1 MKQSEKQFAV
11 ITGASMGLG
20 KSFANEL
27 ARKKMNLILISLPGQ
42 NLPALARELS
52 EQYEVETRF
61 YETDLSVTGNVME
74 LAAWINNHFRV
85 NLLVNN
91 AGLGGSRSFTEAPA
105 GYINNIVQ
113 INVMAT
119 SLLTHQLLPNLM
131 EQSRS
136 YILNVSSLAAFTP
149 MGYKTVYPATKAFVR
164 SFSRS
169 LNEELKHSNVFV
181 TVVTPGA
188 MKTSPEITSR
198 IEKQG
203 WLGRLSLL
211 HPDQVARK
219 SIERMFRRDPEITLN
234 PVSWLFLN
242 LTPLWIKLPLM
253 TRAIRREVAA

>member
-1 MKQSEKQFAV
+1 
-11 ITGASMGLG
+11 MGLG
-20 KSFANEL
+20 KSFAFEL
-27 ARKKMNLILISLPGQ
+27 AKKKMNLVLVSLPGQ
-42 NLPALARELS
+42 ELPQLAKELGNNFGI
-52 EQYEVETRF
+52 ETHY

-74 LAAWINNHFRV
+74 LADWINSNFRV
-85 NLLVNN
+85 SLLVNN
-91 AGLGGSRSFTEAPA
+91 AGLGGSRSFSEASA
-105 GYINNIVQ
+105 GYINSIVQ

-131 EQSRS
+131 EQTQS

-169 LNEELKHSNVFV
+169 LNAELKHSNVFV

-188 MKTSPEITSR
+188 MKTSAEITSR

-211 HPDQVARK
+211 HPDQVAHR

-253 TRAIRREVAA
+253 TRAIRREVAL

>member
-1 MKQSEKQFAV
+1 
-11 ITGASMGLG
+11 
-20 KSFANEL
+20 
-27 ARKKMNLILISLPGQ
+27 
-42 NLPALARELS
+42 
-52 EQYEVETRF
+52 
-61 YETDLSVTGNVME
+61 
-74 LAAWINNHFRV
+74 
-85 NLLVNN
+85 
-91 AGLGGSRSFTEAPA
+91 
-105 GYINNIVQ
+105 
-113 INVMAT
+113 VMAT

-169 LNEELKHSNVFV
+169 LNAELKDSNVFV

-188 MKTSPEITSR
+188 MKTSQEITSR

-211 HPDQVARK
+211 DPDQVARK

-234 PVSWLFLN
+234 PISWLFLN

-253 TRAIRREVAA
+253 TRAIRREVA